1 MTYIRRLEMRGFKSS
16 GPRTVVVNFEK
27 GFTVITG
34 PNGSGKSNIADAI
47 MFAIGENS
55 PKSLRAANG
64 RLSGLIYDPRND
76 DDVSPGSGKPTS
88 CRVTVQFDNTDRAI
102 PIDSDLVTITRD
114 LGDNGDSVYYVNG
127 RKATRSA
134 MTEIIDL
141 AGLSP
146 GGFNVV
152 AQGAATKMADLT
164 PEEKRKV
171 IESVVGISKFDER
184 RSEAQRQLGQADQ
197 RLEVAM
203 ARIGEMRSTLESL
216 DSQRNDLVRSNL
228 LEGQINWLTAVRTSR
243 RVFELRER
251 LSSLRAQE
259 QELTGRVGDL
269 SARMAEFENRI
280 GQVESEKTHFIVD
293 VIQGG
298 GAGTVELQYQ
308 LAEAKNELET
318 LEADLKSA
326 EGNVAALEGETVPQL
341 RSVVSTKR
349 KEVGAAESN
358 VRQLTSEVAKL
369 DARHAELA
377 TRLRA
382 FFRAG
387 EELRSTIEKK
397 GKQTGRVQVKL
408 ADLGQRLGQVDLAIN
423 AANASLG
430 VEKKRLDE
438 LKLRVD
444 GYSGVLGGLEAN
456 TKKLFELYG
465 TSAEE
470 LNRIEYDLSG
480 SEKTRDKLVSS
491 IEGASKILE
500 KAAAEMSREEAFRH
514 MSESLAGERSG
525 QLKLQE
531 FCDNGGLPGYVG
543 RLGQL
548 VKYPQSYSK
557 AVNAVIGKWMG
568 AFIVQDLRS
577 MTQLI
582 KAAKSLKA
590 KAFSV
595 IPLSEVEGSKAVDV
609 GRSAGVMG
617 PLSSLIKC
625 EPEFT
630 SLVNFLA
637 GDSVL
642 ADSEAF
648 AYTLAS
654 EGVRAVTVDGEVFEP
669 GGRAFTYGYQEVLV
683 NLMEG
688 LENLEGMSEVEDAVG
703 ALKGAIDRRRSELES
718 LESDSRSLM
727 KERVKRIVSSTSLK
741 AEATT
746 ITRMANRYK
755 SIFRSMSAEYQRQAG
770 VVERLDS
777 KLKLNTDRK
786 ESLLRGIASL
796 QNVVSETQ
804 ALGLESMLAE
814 VDGASRSLS
823 GEIDSIRNRISD
835 LNLTLTREKANLENV
850 LLRALEDNELDLAQ
864 ATEDLQ
870 SNKQFAREAPGRIR
884 EVSEQKRV
892 LDEKVRKVLE
902 SSKRSQPVL
911 DEFDSKVRR
920 LKEER
925 DAVGRSIAGSQKD
938 MFALSSQA
946 SSTQERVEEALGSLR
961 MLGYAEVLEP
971 FESSD
976 SLLDELEAEYEQVV
990 SSVNR
995 GADRQYTEMY
1005 VNYKSLSVRHNELEK
1020 ERNSIIGFIESV
1032 ESEKRKVFMTAFDKV
1047 STGFSSIFERLAG
1060 GRALL
1065 ELENPDDIFS
1075 GGLILRADF
1084 GNGLRESSQHSGGQ
1098 RAVTGVSMILA
1109 MQAVQS
1115 HPFYLFDE
1123 IDAALDAVNSSSLAR
1138 FFKDRSSEAQIIAI
1152 TLRDVFV
1159 AESTITYGVYSAGGV
1174 SRVAHYKPAE
1184 VPQRG

>member
-1 MTYIRRLEMRGFKSS
+1 VTYIRRLEMRGFKSS

-55 PKSLRAANG
+55 PKSLRAASG
-64 RLSGLIYDPRND
+64 RLSGLIYDPRNED
-76 DDVSPGSGKPTS
+76 LPGSGKQST
-88 CRVTVQFDNTDRAI
+88 CRVTVQFDNADRAI
-102 PIDSDLVTITRD
+102 PLDSDLVTITRD
-114 LGDNGDSVYYVNG
+114 LNEGGDSVYYING
-127 RKATRSA
+127 RKTSRSA

-152 AQGAATKMADLT
+152 AQGAATRIADLT

-184 RSEAQRQLGQADQ
+184 KAEAQRQLSQADQ

-203 ARIGEMRSTLESL
+203 ARIGEMRSTLDSL
-216 DSQRNDLVRSNL
+216 DTQRNDLVRSNFI
-228 LEGQINWLTAVRTSR
+228 EGQINWLTAVRTSR
-243 RVFELRER
+243 RIRELKER
-251 LSSLRAQE
+251 LSALRAQE

-269 SARMAEFENRI
+269 NARMTEFENRI
-280 GQVESEKTHFIVD
+280 GQVESEKTSFIVD

-308 LAEAKNELET
+308 LAEVRNELES
-318 LEADLKSA
+318 LQADLQSA
-326 EGNVAALEGETVPQL
+326 EGNVSVLEGETIPQL
-341 RSVVSTKR
+341 KTVVANKR
-349 KEVGAAESN
+349 KEASATESN
-358 VRQLTSEVAKL
+358 VRQLTAEVAKL
-369 DARHAELA
+369 DARHGELA
-377 TRLRA
+377 ARLKD
-382 FFRAG
+382 FFRAS
-387 EELRSTIEKK
+387 EELRSTIERKN
-397 GKQTGRVQVKL
+397 KQTGRVQVKL
-408 ADLGQRLGQVDLAIN
+408 AELGQRLSQVELAIN

-430 VEKKRLDE
+430 AERKRLDE

-444 GYSGVLGGLEAN
+444 GYSDVLGRLEAN
-456 TKKLFELYG
+456 TKRLFELYDAS
-465 TSAEE
+465 TEE
-470 LNRIEYDLSG
+470 LSRIDDDLSG
-480 SEKTRDKLVSS
+480 TEKTREKLVSS

-500 KAAAEMSREEAFRH
+500 RAAAEMSKEEAFRH

-525 QLKLQE
+525 QLRLQE
-531 FCDNGGLPGYVG
+531 FCDSGGLPGYVG

-582 KAAKSLKA
+582 RAAKSMKA
-590 KAFSV
+590 RAFSV
-595 IPLSEVEGSKAVDV
+595 IPLSEVQGSKAVDV
-609 GRSAGVMG
+609 GRSAGVLG
-617 PLSSLIKC
+617 PLSSMIKC

-630 SLVNFLA
+630 GLVNFLA

-642 ADSEAF
+642 VDSEAF

-654 EGVRAVTVDGEVFEP
+654 EGIKAVTVNGEVFEL
-669 GGRAFTYGYQEVLV
+669 GGRAFSYGYQEVLV

-688 LENLEGMSEVEDAVG
+688 LENIEGMSEVEDAVG
-703 ALKGAIDRRRSELES
+703 ALKGAIDRRKSELDSVE
-718 LESDSRSLM
+718 LDSRTLM
-727 KERVKRIVSSTSLK
+727 KERVKRIVSATSLK

-755 SIFRSMSAEYQRQAG
+755 AIFRNMNAEYQRQAG
-770 VVERLDS
+770 VVQRLES
-777 KLKLNTDRK
+777 KLKVNTDK
-786 ESLLRGIASL
+786 KDSLVKGIASL
-796 QNVVSETQ
+796 QKVVAETQ
-804 ALGLESMLAE
+804 ALGLDAMLTE
-814 VDGASRSLS
+814 LDGASRSVS
-823 GEIDSIRNRISD
+823 GEIDSVRNRISD
-835 LNLTLTREKANLENV
+835 LNLTLTRERANLENV
-850 LLRALEDNELDLAQ
+850 LLRALEENELDLAN
-864 ATEDLQ
+864 ATEDLE
-870 SNKQFAREAPGRIR
+870 SNKQFAKEAPGRIR
-884 EVSEQKRV
+884 QATEQKRV
-892 LDEKVRKVLE
+892 LEEKVQKVLE

-911 DEFDSKVRR
+911 DEFDSRIRR

-925 DAVGRSIAGSQKD
+925 DAMGRAIAGSQKD
-938 MFALSSQA
+938 LFAMSGQA
-946 SSTQERVEEALGSLR
+946 SSAQERVEEALGSLR
-961 MLGYAEVLEP
+961 MLGYTDVLEP
-971 FESSD
+971 FESAD
-976 SLLDELEAEYEQVV
+976 SLLSELEAEYQQVS

-995 GADRQYTEMY
+995 GADRQYAEMY
-1005 VNYKSLSVRHNELEK
+1005 INYKSLSVRNNELEK
-1020 ERNSIIGFIESV
+1020 ERNSIIAFIESV
-1032 ESEKRKVFMTAFDKV
+1032 ESEKKKVFVTAFDKV
-1047 STGFSSIFERLAG
+1047 SQGFSEIFRRLAG

-1065 ELENPDDIFS
+1065 ELENPEDIFS
-1075 GGLILRADF
+1075 GGLILKADF

-1123 IDAALDAVNSSSLAR
+1123 IDAALDAVNSASLAR
-1138 FFKDRSSEAQIIAI
+1138 FFKDRSSAAQIIAI

-1159 AESTITYGVYSAGGV
+1159 AESNITYGVYSAGGI
-1174 SRVAHYKPAE
+1174 SRVVHYKPAE
-1184 VPQRG
+1184 VPPNG

>member
-16 GPRTVVVNFEK
+16 GPRTAVVNFEK

-47 MFAIGENS
+47 TFAIGENS

-64 RLSGLIYDPRND
+64 RLSGLIYDPRSE
-76 DDVSPGSGKPTS
+76 DVPGSGKLTS

-102 PIDSDLVTITRD
+102 PVDSDLVTITRD
-114 LGDNGDSVYYVNG
+114 LGDDGDSVYYING
-127 RKATRSA
+127 RKTTRSA

-146 GGFNVV
+146 GGFNIV

-184 RSEAQRQLGQADQ
+184 KAEAQRQLGHADQ

-203 ARIGEMRSTLESL
+203 ARIGEMRNMLDSL

-228 LEGQINWLTAVRTSR
+228 LEGQISWLTAVRTSR
-243 RVFELRER
+243 RIHELRER

-259 QELTGRVGDL
+259 QELTGRIGDL
-269 SARMAEFENRI
+269 NARMADFENRI
-280 GQVESEKTHFIVD
+280 GQVESEKTRFIVD

-308 LAEAKNELET
+308 LAELKNELET

-326 EGNVAALEGETVPQL
+326 EDNVSVLEGESVPQL
-341 RSVVSTKR
+341 KTIVSTKR
-349 KEVGAAESN
+349 REVSAAESN
-358 VRQLTSEVAKL
+358 VKQLTSDVAKL
-369 DARHAELA
+369 DARHAEL
-377 TRLRA
+377 TGRLKE

-387 EELRSTIEKK
+387 EELRSTIERKSR
-397 GKQTGRVQVKL
+397 QTGRVQAKL
-408 ADLGQRLGQVDLAIN
+408 ADLGQKTGQVDLAIN
-423 AANASLG
+423 AASANLG
-430 VEKKRLDE
+430 AERKRLDE

-444 GYSGVLGGLEAN
+444 GYSDVLGKLEAN
-456 TKKLFELYG
+456 TKRLFELYDSS
-465 TSAEE
+465 TKE
-470 LNRIEYDLSG
+470 LNRIDDDLSG
-480 SEKTRDKLVSS
+480 TEKTRDKLVSS

-500 KAAAEMSREEAFRH
+500 KAAAEMSREDAFKH
-514 MSESLAGERSG
+514 MSESLSGERSG
-525 QLKLQE
+525 QLRLQE
-531 FCDNGGLPGYVG
+531 FCDGGGLPGYVG

-548 VKYPQSYSK
+548 VKYQQSYSK

-582 KAAKSLKA
+582 RAAKSLKA

-617 PLSSLIKC
+617 PLSSMIKC
-625 EPEFT
+625 EPEFVG
-630 SLVNFLA
+630 LVNFLA

-642 ADSEAF
+642 VDTEAF
-648 AYTLAS
+648 AYTMAS
-654 EGVRAVTVDGEVFEP
+654 EGVRAVTLNGEVFEQ
-669 GGRAFTYGYQEVLV
+669 GGRAFMYGYQEVLV

-688 LENLEGMSEVEDAVG
+688 LENIEGMSEVEDAVG
-703 ALKGAIDRRRSELES
+703 ALKGAIDRRRSELDS

-727 KERVKRIVSSTSLK
+727 KERVRKIVSATSLK

-755 SIFRSMSAEYQRQAG
+755 SIFRNMSAEYQRQAG
-770 VVERLDS
+770 VVERLES
-777 KLKLNTDRK
+777 KLKLNADRK
-786 ESLLRGIASL
+786 GSLQRGIASL

-804 ALGLESMLAE
+804 ALGLEAMLAE
-814 VDGASRSLS
+814 VDVASRSLS
-823 GEIDSIRNRISD
+823 GEIDSIRNRVSD
-835 LNLTLTREKANLENV
+835 LNLLLSRERANLENV
-850 LLRALEDNELDLAQ
+850 LLPALENNEQDLAN
-864 ATEDLQ
+864 AMEDLQ
-870 SNKQFAREAPGRIR
+870 SNKQFAREAPRKIK
-884 EVSEQKRV
+884 EASEQKRV
-892 LDEKVRKVLE
+892 MEEKVQKVLE
-902 SSKRSQPVL
+902 SSRRSQPLL
-911 DEFDSKVRR
+911 DEFDGKVRR

-925 DAVGRSIAGSQKD
+925 DAIGRSVVGNQKD
-938 MFALSSQA
+938 LFALSSQA
-946 SSTQERVEEALGSLR
+946 SSTQEKVEEALGSLR
-961 MLGYAEVLEP
+961 MLGYSEVLEP
-971 FESSD
+971 FESAD
-976 SLLDELEAEYEQVV
+976 SLLAELEAEYQQVV

-995 GADRQYTEMY
+995 SADRQYTEMY

-1020 ERNSIIGFIESV
+1020 ERNSIITFIESV

-1047 STGFSSIFERLAG
+1047 SSGFSEIFERLAG
-1060 GRALL
+1060 GRAML
-1065 ELENPDDIFS
+1065 ELENPEDIFS

-1138 FFKDRSSEAQIIAI
+1138 FFKDRSSGAQIIAI

-1159 AESTITYGVYSAGGV
+1159 AESNITYGVYSTGGV
-1174 SRVAHYKPAE
+1174 SRVVHYKPAE
-1184 VPQRG
+1184 VPQRV

>member
-1 MTYIRRLEMRGFKSS
+1 MRGFKST

-47 MFAIGENS
+47 TFAIGENS

-64 RLSGLIYDPRND
+64 RLSGMIYTPKDED
-76 DDVSPGSGKPTS
+76 APGAGKPTS
-88 CRVTVQFDNTDRAI
+88 CRVTVQFDNADRAI
-102 PIDSDLVTITRD
+102 PVDSDLVTITRD
-114 LGDNGDSVYYVNG
+114 LRDDGDSTYYING
-127 RKATRSA
+127 RKTTRSS

-146 GGFNVV
+146 GGFNIV
-152 AQGAATKMADLT
+152 AQGAATKLADLT

-184 RSEAQRQLGQADQ
+184 KSEAQRQLSQADQ

-216 DSQRNDLVRSNL
+216 DSQRNDLVRSSL
-228 LEGQINWLTAVRTSR
+228 LEEQINWLTAVRTSR
-243 RVFELRER
+243 RIYELREK

-259 QELTGRVGDL
+259 QELTGRISDL
-269 SARMAEFENRI
+269 TARMTEFDNRI
-280 GQVESEKTHFIVD
+280 GQVEGEKTRFIVD

-308 LAEAKNELET
+308 LAEAKNELES
-318 LEADLKSA
+318 LEGDLKSA
-326 EGNVAALEGETVPQL
+326 EGNVAALEGETIPQL
-341 RSVVSTKR
+341 KSVVSTKKR
-349 KEVGAAESN
+349 EVSAAESN
-358 VRQLTSEVAKL
+358 VRQLTSDVAKL
-369 DARHAELA
+369 DARHTELSA
-377 TRLRA
+377 RLKE

-397 GKQTGRVQVKL
+397 GKQLGRIQVKL
-408 ADLGQRLGQVDLAIN
+408 ADLGQKLGQVDLAIN
-423 AANASLG
+423 AASASLG
-430 VEKKRLDE
+430 AEKKRLDE

-444 GYSGVLGGLEAN
+444 GYSDVLGKLEAN
-456 TKKLFELYG
+456 TKQLFELHESS
-465 TSAEE
+465 TKE
-470 LNRIEYDLSG
+470 LGRIDDDLSDT
-480 SEKTRDKLVSS
+480 EKTREKLVSS

-514 MSESLAGERSG
+514 MSESLSGERSG
-525 QLKLQE
+525 QLRLQE

-557 AVNAVIGKWMG
+557 AVNAVVGRWMG
-568 AFIVQDLRS
+568 AFVVQDLRS

-595 IPLSEVEGSKAVDV
+595 IPLSEVEGAKAVDV

-617 PLSSLIKC
+617 PLSNIIKC
-625 EPEFT
+625 EAEFT
-630 SLVNFLA
+630 SLVRFLA

-642 ADSEAF
+642 VDTEAF
-648 AYTLAS
+648 AYTMAS
-654 EGVRAVTVDGEVFEP
+654 EGVRAVTINGEIFEP
-669 GGRAFTYGYQEVLV
+669 GGRAFSYGYHEVLV

-703 ALKGAIDRRRSELES
+703 ALKGAIDRRKSELDS
-718 LESDSRSLM
+718 LESGSRSLM
-727 KERVKRIVSSTSLK
+727 KERVKKIVSATSLK

-755 SIFRSMSAEYQRQAG
+755 SIFKNMSAEYQRQAS
-770 VVERLDS
+770 VVERLES

-786 ESLLRGIASL
+786 EAFLRGIASL

-804 ALGLESMLAE
+804 SLGLDAMLAE
-814 VDGASRSLS
+814 VDGTSRSLS

-835 LNLTLTREKANLENV
+835 LNLTLTRERANLENV

-864 ATEDLQ
+864 AMEDLQ
-870 SNKQFAREAPGRIR
+870 SNKQFAREAPRRIK
-884 EVSEQKRV
+884 ELSEQKRT
-892 LDEKVRKVLE
+892 LEEKVQKVLE

-911 DEFDSKVRR
+911 DEFDGKVRR

-925 DAVGRSIAGSQKD
+925 DAIGRSVAGNQKEL
-938 MFALSSQA
+938 FSLTSQA
-946 SSTQERVEEALGSLR
+946 QSTQERVEEALGSLR
-961 MLGYAEVLEP
+961 MLGYSEVLEP
-971 FESSD
+971 FD
-976 SLLDELEAEYEQVV
+976 SADLLLAELQAEYEQVTA
-990 SSVNR
+990 SVNR

-1020 ERNSIIGFIESV
+1020 ERNSIISFIESV
-1032 ESEKRKVFMTAFDKV
+1032 EGEKRKVFMTAYDKI
-1047 STGFSSIFERLAG
+1047 SAGFSEIFERLSG

-1065 ELENPDDIFS
+1065 ELENPEDIFG

-1123 IDAALDAVNSSSLAR
+1123 IDAALDAVNSGRLAR
-1138 FFKDRSSEAQIIAI
+1138 FFKDKSSEAQIVAI

-1159 AESTITYGVYSAGGV
+1159 AESNITYGVYSAGGI
-1174 SRVAHYKPAE
+1174 SRVVHYKPAE
-1184 VPQRG
+1184 VPQRA

>member
-1 MTYIRRLEMRGFKSS
+1 VTYIRRLEMRGFKSS

-47 MFAIGENS
+47 TFAIGENS
-55 PKSLRAANG
+55 PRSLRAANG
-64 RLSGLIYDPRND
+64 RLSGLIYDPKSED
-76 DDVSPGSGKPTS
+76 TPGSGKLTT
-88 CRVTVQFDNTDRAI
+88 CRVTVQFDNVDRAI
-102 PIDSDLVTITRD
+102 PVDSDLVTITRD
-114 LGDNGDSVYYVNG
+114 LRDDGDSVYYING
-127 RKATRSA
+127 RKTTRSA

-146 GGFNVV
+146 GGFNIV
-152 AQGAATKMADLT
+152 AQGAATKMADLA

-184 RSEAQRQLGQADQ
+184 KAEAQRQLGQADQ

-243 RVFELRER
+243 RIHELRER

-259 QELTGRVGDL
+259 QELTGRMGEL
-269 SARMAEFENRI
+269 NARMADFEDRI
-280 GQVESEKTHFIVD
+280 GQVESEKTRFIVD

-308 LAEAKNELET
+308 LAELKNELET

-326 EGNVAALEGETVPQL
+326 EDNVSILEGETVPQL
-341 RSVVSTKR
+341 KTVVSTKR
-349 KEVGAAESN
+349 KEVSVAESN
-358 VRQLTSEVAKL
+358 VKQLTSEVAKL
-369 DARHAELA
+369 DARHSELA
-377 TRLRA
+377 GRLKE
-382 FFRAG
+382 FFRAS

-397 GKQTGRVQVKL
+397 GRQTGRVQVKL
-408 ADLGQRLGQVDLAIN
+408 VDLGQKLGQVDLAIN
-423 AANASLG
+423 AASASLG
-430 VEKKRLDE
+430 VEKKRLEE
-438 LKLRVD
+438 LKFRVD
-444 GYSGVLGGLEAN
+444 GYSDVLSKLEAN
-456 TKKLFELYG
+456 TKKLFELYDAS
-465 TSAEE
+465 TKE
-470 LNRIEYDLSG
+470 LNQIDDNISG
-480 SEKTRDKLVSS
+480 SEKTREKLVSS
-491 IEGASKILE
+491 IEAASKILE
-500 KAAAEMSREEAFRH
+500 RAGAEMSREEAFRH

-525 QLKLQE
+525 QLRLQE
-531 FCDNGGLPGYVG
+531 FCDSGGLPGYVG

-548 VKYPQSYSK
+548 LSYPQSYSK

-577 MTQLI
+577 TTQLI
-582 KAAKSLKA
+582 KGAKSLKA

-617 PLSSLIKC
+617 PLSRLIRCK
-625 EPEFT
+625 PEFAG
-630 SLVNFLA
+630 LVNFLA

-642 ADSEAF
+642 VDTEAF
-648 AYTLAS
+648 AYTMAS
-654 EGVRAVTVDGEVFEP
+654 EGVRAVTINGEVFEP
-669 GGRAFTYGYQEVLV
+669 GGRAFMYGYQEVMV

-688 LENLEGMSEVEDAVG
+688 LENIEGMSEIEDAVG
-703 ALKGAIDRRRSELES
+703 ALKGAIDRRRSELDS

-727 KERVKRIVSSTSLK
+727 KDRVRKIVSATSLK

-755 SIFRSMSAEYQRQAG
+755 SIFRNMSAEYQRQAG
-770 VVERLDS
+770 SVERLES
-777 KLKLNTDRK
+777 RLKLNTDRK
-786 ESLLRGIASL
+786 ESLLRGITSL
-796 QNVVSETQ
+796 QNVLSETQ
-804 ALGLESMLAE
+804 ALGLDAMLAE
-814 VDGASRSLS
+814 VDGTSRSLS
-823 GEIDSIRNRISD
+823 GDIDSIRNRISD
-835 LNLTLTREKANLENV
+835 LNLILSREKANLENV
-850 LLRALEDNELDLAQ
+850 LLRALEENELDLAQ

-870 SNKQFAREAPGRIR
+870 SNKQFAREAPRRIK
-884 EVSEQKRV
+884 EASEQKRV
-892 LDEKVRKVLE
+892 FEEKVQKVLE
-902 SSKRSQPVL
+902 SSRKSQPVL
-911 DEFDSKVRR
+911 DEFDSKARR

-925 DAVGRSIAGSQKD
+925 DAIGRSIVGNQKD
-938 MFALSSQA
+938 LFALSGQA
-946 SSTQERVEEALGSLR
+946 SSTQEKVEEALGSLR
-961 MLGYAEVLEP
+961 MLGYSEELEP
-971 FESSD
+971 FESAD
-976 SLLDELEAEYEQVV
+976 SLLAELEAEYQQVV

-995 GADRQYTEMY
+995 SADRQYTEMY

-1020 ERNSIIGFIESV
+1020 ERNSIITFIESV
-1032 ESEKRKVFMTAFDKV
+1032 ESEKRKVFMTAFAKV
-1047 STGFSSIFERLAG
+1047 SSGFSEIFERLAG
-1060 GRALL
+1060 GRSML

-1075 GGLILRADF
+1075 GGIILRADF

-1138 FFKDRSSEAQIIAI
+1138 FFKDRSLEAQIIAI

-1159 AESTITYGVYSAGGV
+1159 AESNITYGVYSAGGV
-1174 SRVAHYKPAE
+1174 SRVVHYKPAE